1 MTGNIVNAI
10 GIVLGGLI
18 GLFLKKYI
26 KDSYSETI
34 MNGVGISVVVIGIT
48 NTIKSD
54 NILLV
59 VISIVLGT
67 LLGEIID
74 IETKLNRLGV
84 FVGGKLQNGDSNT
97 FSKAFVTT
105 TLIYCVGAMAILG
118 ALESGLV
125 GKHTTLYTK
134 AILDGITAIIFASTM
149 GAGVIFSAIPVFIY
163 QGTIVLL
170 ASILK
175 DVFTEILI
183 IELSA
188 VGGIMIIAI
197 GLNIL
202 GIKKIKI
209 GNMLPALLV
218 QIIYFFIKNLL

>member
-1 MTGNIVNAI
+1 MTGNIVNAL
-10 GIVLGGLI
+10 GIIMGGLI
-18 GLFLKKYI
+18 GLFLKKHI
-26 KDSYSETI
+26 KDSYSESI
-34 MNGVGISVVVIGIT
+34 MSGVGISVVVIGIT

-67 LLGEIID
+67 LVGEIID
-74 IETKLNRLGV
+74 IETKLNRLGI
-84 FVGGKLQNGDSNT
+84 FIGSKFQNGDSNT

-118 ALESGLV
+118 ALESGLI

-149 GAGVIFSAIPVFIY
+149 GIGVIFSSIPVFLY

-175 DVFTEILI
+175 DVFTEQLI
-183 IELSA
+183 VELSA

-202 GIKKIKI
+202 QLKKIKI
-209 GNMLPALLV
+209 GNMLPALFV
-218 QIIYFFIKNLL
+218 PIIYFFIKNLL

>member
-1 MTGNIVNAI
+1 MTGNIVNAL
-10 GIVLGGLI
+10 GIIMGGLI

-26 KDSYSETI
+26 KDSYSESI
-34 MNGVGISVVVIGIT
+34 MSGVGISVVVIGIT

-67 LLGEIID
+67 LVGEIID
-74 IETKLNRLGV
+74 IETKLNRLGI
-84 FVGGKLQNGDSNT
+84 FIGSKFQNGDSNT

-118 ALESGLV
+118 ALESGLI

-149 GAGVIFSAIPVFIY
+149 GIGVIFSSIPVFLY

-175 DVFTEILI
+175 DVFTEQLI
-183 IELSA
+183 VELSA

-202 GIKKIKI
+202 QLKKIKI
-209 GNMLPALLV
+209 GNMLPALFV
-218 QIIYFFIKNLL
+218 PIIYFFIKNLL